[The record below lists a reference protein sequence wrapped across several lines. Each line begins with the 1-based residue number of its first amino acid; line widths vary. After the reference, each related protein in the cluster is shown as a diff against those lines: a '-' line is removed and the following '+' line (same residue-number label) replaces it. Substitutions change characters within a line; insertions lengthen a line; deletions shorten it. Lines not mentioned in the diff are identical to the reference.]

1 MALNDLNQMF
11 SIVDPA
17 TGKPTDYLMR
27 LLRDRGVEVTDLDTL
42 VKLLEQNVISLDALV
57 QTLQTTVNNIDGTV
71 FSAGVGLDGGGTLGT
86 NDPISFELEPL
97 SPNPA
102 GSYTNSDITVD
113 AYGRVTAAANGSGGG
128 GGGGV
133 AWTLAGTWT
142 WSTNVPNVDFTGLA
156 GANEILVIAGI
167 MPAGG
172 LTTSASALRQV
183 VLSVDNGASFF
194 TTSGDYRAF
203 NSNGTLTATDA
214 AADHTG
220 AVTAARSVFCHVLNA
235 SVSGQ
240 QKLCY
245 TGNGNRYFTA
255 NTDPVNAV
263 RVKISAAGNIT
274 GGDIRVYTR

>member
-11 SIVDPA
+11 SIVDPD

-71 FSAGVGLDGGGTLGT
+71 FGAGVGLDGGGVLGV
-86 NDPISFELEPL
+86 NDPINFSLEPL

-102 GSYTNSDITVD
+102 GSFTNSNITVD

-128 GGGGV
+128 GGGA
-133 AWTLAGTWT
+133 AWTLAGNWT

-156 GANEILVIAGI
+156 GASEILVVAGTL
-167 MPAGG
+167 PLGG
-172 LTTSASALRQV
+172 LTASANLIRQV

-194 TTSGDYRAF
+194 TAFGDYRAF
-203 NSNGTLTATDA
+203 NANGTLTTTNV
-214 AADHTG
+214 AADHTS
-220 AVTAARSVFCHVLNA
+220 ASNAARGIFCHIVNA
-235 SVSGQ
+235 GVSGQ

-245 TGNGNRYFTA
+245 TGNGNRYFVA
-255 NTDPVNAV
+255 NTDPINAV
-263 RVKISAAGNIT
+263 RVKLSGTGNIT